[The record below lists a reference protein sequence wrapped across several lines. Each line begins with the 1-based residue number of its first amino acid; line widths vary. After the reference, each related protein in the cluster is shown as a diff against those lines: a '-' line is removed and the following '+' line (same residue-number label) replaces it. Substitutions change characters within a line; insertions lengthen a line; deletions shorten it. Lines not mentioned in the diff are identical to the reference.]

1 MPEVI
6 RLSFYYTALF
16 AVVGVLGPFWPVWL
30 AGRGLSAAEVGLILT
45 TTAWARVMV
54 NPFIAQAA
62 DRYQAERRF
71 LLALSALALV
81 AYLGFQVIDGFWPLL
96 ALSAVAGISFN
107 VILPIGEKQVLARVY
122 ARGLDYGR
130 LRLWGS
136 LSFMATAWIAGQI
149 IDSALGV
156 EGILWVVYVCL
167 ALTFV
172 GCFLLPQ
179 TKVARKSTSGG
190 GTLKLLLRNRA
201 FLLFLIAASLIQA
214 SHGAYYGFASIHWQA
229 NGMDGSDIALLWAV
243 AVVVEIM
250 LFAMSG
256 WLHRTFGVARLLM
269 FAAAA
274 GIIRW
279 TAMGMSA
286 DPWLMFA
293 LQPLHA
299 LTFGAAHL
307 GAMHFIAQAIPER
320 AGASAQSLYAAVGS
334 GITMG
339 LAIWLSGQLY
349 DSIGGAI
356 FYLMVGFSGAG
367 LIATFAL
374 ARVWSGERLLSD

>member
-1 MPEVI
+1 MPEIV

-30 AGRGLSAAEVGLILT
+30 AGRGLSAAEVGLVLT

-71 LLALSALALV
+71 LLILSAIAFV
-81 AYLGFQVIDGFWPLL
+81 AYLGFQGIDGFWPLL
-96 ALSAVAGISFN
+96 ALSVVAGVSFN

-149 IDSALGV
+149 IDSAVGV
-156 EGILWVVYVCL
+156 EGILWVVYICL
-167 ALTFV
+167 AATFV
-172 GCFLLPQ
+172 GCFLLPHS
-179 TKVARKSTSGG
+179 KVERKTASG
-190 GTLKLLLRNRA
+190 GTLSLLLRNRT

-243 AVVVEIM
+243 AVIAEIL

-256 WLHRTFGVARLLM
+256 WLHRKVGVARLLM
-269 FAAAA
+269 FGAAA
-274 GIIRW
+274 GVLRW
-279 TAMGMSA
+279 ALMGVSV

-307 GAMHFIAQAIPER
+307 GAMHFIGQAVPER
-320 AGASAQSLYAAVGS
+320 AGASAQSLYAAFGS

-339 LAIWLSGQLY
+339 LAIWLSGELY
-349 DSIGGAI
+349 DSLGGAI

-367 LIATFAL
+367 LVAAIAL
-374 ARVWSGERLLSD
+374 ARVWSGERLLVD